1 VITASIK
8 FGDTPK
14 DGLRGRIE
22 IDGGG
27 RNVRIVVHPTERGRE
42 EPMTI
47 CLEKDG
53 VIKLI
58 SDLAQSLLRVSEY
71 DEKSVG
77 SK

>member
-27 RNVRIVVHPTERGRE
+27 RNVRLVIHPTEQGRE
-42 EPMTI
+42 EPMSI
-47 CLEKDG
+47 YLEKDG
-53 VIKLI
+53 VLKLI
-58 SDLAQSLLRVSEY
+58 SDLAQASLRVCEY
-71 DEKSVG
+71 DGNPSG

>member
-8 FGDTPK
+8 FGDTSE
-14 DGLRGRIE
+14 DGKPCRIE

-27 RNVRIVVHPTERGRE
+27 RNVLILVHPTEHGRD

-47 CLEKDG
+47 YLEKNG
-53 VIKLI
+53 VMKLI
-58 SDLAQSLLRVSEY
+58 SDLAQSLLHVVEY
-71 DEKSVG
+71 DEKPVG